1 MRDDIHKRVPVSPA
15 MRAVLRGCMRS
26 ADRQQPELLL
36 SKAVPALVKDMRANL
51 DAGVT
56 AKLVVEADSPSL
68 FGFEGVSAP
77 PRSALQSE
85 ALNLLAG
92 SKVQTIGEALG
103 AAIASHITSVVS
115 ETNACMIAEGVSRS
129 ERLEVVGALSATLTE
144 AAGPAIAA
152 YLQGGRP
159 APVAKVQLDDVLAL
173 GLRAPG
179 AAS

>member
-26 ADRQQPELLL
+26 ADRQQPALLIA
-36 SKAVPALVKDMRANL
+36 KAVPALVKDIKANL
-51 DAGVT
+51 DASVT
-56 AKLVVEADSPSL
+56 AKLVVESASPSL
-68 FGFEGVSAP
+68 FGFEGVSAS
-77 PRSALQSE
+77 PRSALQTE

-92 SKVQTIGEALG
+92 SKVQTISEALG

-115 ETNACMIAEGVSRS
+115 ETNACMIAEGVTRS
-129 ERLEVVGALSATLTE
+129 ERLEVVGALSSTLTE

-152 YLQGGRP
+152 YLQGDRP
-159 APVAKVQLDDVLAL
+159 TSVARVQLDDVLAL
-173 GLRAPG
+173 GPRASG